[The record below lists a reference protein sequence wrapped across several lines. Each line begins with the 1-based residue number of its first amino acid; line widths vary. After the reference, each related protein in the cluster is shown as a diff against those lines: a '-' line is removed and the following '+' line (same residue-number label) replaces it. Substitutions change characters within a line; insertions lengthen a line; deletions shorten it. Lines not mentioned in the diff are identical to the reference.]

1 MSAITDEKYVQL
13 TTFTR
18 DGTPKQVPVWVVDL
32 GDKTVG
38 FTTALDTWK
47 VKRIR
52 HDPTVELVPSNSR
65 GVPKDGATPVTGIAE
80 VVTGDRYEEILT
92 KVKAKYGWQVGLIR
106 FLARLRRQQ
115 AVNCAVVV
123 ALESDRASG

>member
-1 MSAITDEKYVQL
+1 MTAMSAIADEKYLQL

-18 DGTPKQVPVWVVDL
+18 DGTPKQVPVWVVGM
-32 GDKTVG
+32 GDGTLG

-52 HDPTVELVPSNSR
+52 HTPGVELVPSNAR
-65 GVPKDGATPVTGIAE
+65 GVPKDGATPVEGTAE
-80 VVTGDRYEEILT
+80 VVTGSRYEEILSR
-92 KVKAKYGWQVGLIR
+92 VKAKYGWQVGVVR
-106 FLARLRRQQ
+106 FIAKLRRQE

-123 ALESDRASG
+123 TLDS